1 MEKTSRAPR
10 ASLRAS
16 LGGAIAAL
24 ALVAAAP
31 VSAQAP
37 AQGGKPLTLLV
48 GFAPGGSADSI
59 ARVIG
64 TQLGEK
70 LGRNVVVENRP
81 GAGANIATRAVV
93 QAPPD
98 GNTLLVTTAALPIN
112 ETLYKNKGFV
122 ASTLMPISIV
132 ATTPEVFA
140 INKNDKAQNLAE
152 FIAQSKDKEVIFA
165 TAGIG
170 TGSHIA
176 GEYFFRFI
184 VKTNAKHIPFRG
196 GPDATNAVLGGHVP
210 MVVSSLSG
218 FPSQVASGELRGLAI
233 AAEQRNA
240 VIPQVPT
247 FAEAGYPGFTSFSW
261 VGFFAPAGTS
271 AQIVQDLNKQIDAIT
286 REPAVDKRLRSI
298 GFDPMA
304 GDVKAAETFMAREY
318 AQWKKMVESLN
329 LSVE

>member
-1 MEKTSRAPR
+1 MRKTATALAAAAAALTVAATQS
-10 ASLRAS
+10 
-16 LGGAIAAL
+16 AIAQT
-24 ALVAAAP
+24 
-31 VSAQAP
+31 AQS
-37 AQGGKPLTLLV
+37 GKPLTLLV

-64 TQLGEK
+64 NPLGEK
-70 LGRNVVVENRP
+70 LGRSVVVENRP

-98 GNTLLVTTAALPIN
+98 GSTLLVTTAALPIN

-140 INKNDKAQNLAE
+140 INKDQKAQNLAE
-152 FIAQSKDKEVIFA
+152 FIAESKDKEVIFA

-176 GEYFFRFI
+176 GEYFFKFI
-184 VKTNAKHIPFRG
+184 AKTNAKHVPFRG

-210 MVVSSLSG
+210 MVISSLSG
-218 FPSQVASGELRGLAI
+218 FAAQVSSGALRGLAI
-233 AAEQRNA
+233 AADQRNP
-240 VIPQVPT
+240 VIKDVPT
-247 FAEAGYPGFTSFSW
+247 FGEAGYPGFISLSW

-271 AQIVQDLNKQIDAIT
+271 PQIINQYNAIIEEI
-286 REPAVDKRLRSI
+286 RKDPAVEKRLRSI
-298 GFDPMA
+298 GFDPMGGNVA
-304 GDVKAAETFMAREY
+304 TAEAFMKNEY
-318 AQWKKMVESLN
+318 AQWKKMVESLGV
-329 LSVE
+329 SVE

>member
-1 MEKTSRAPR
+1 MRKKTIN
-10 ASLRAS
+10 L
-16 LGGAIAAL
+16 AIAATITL
-24 ALVAAAP
+24 AVTPAALAQTSATAP
-31 VSAQAP
+31 S
-37 AQGGKPLTLLV
+37 GKPLTLLV

-64 TQLGEK
+64 NPLGEK
-70 LGRNVVVENRP
+70 LGRSVVVENRP

-98 GNTLLVTTAALPIN
+98 GATLLVTTAALPIN

-140 INKNDKAQNLAE
+140 INKDLKAQNLAE
-152 FIAQSKDKEVIFA
+152 FIADSKDKEVIFA

-176 GEYFFRFI
+176 GEYFFKFI
-184 VKTNAKHIPFRG
+184 AKTNAKHVPFRG

-210 MVVSSLSG
+210 MVISSLSG
-218 FPSQVASGELRGLAI
+218 FAAQVSSGALRGLAI
-233 AAEQRNA
+233 ASDQRNP
-240 VIPQVPT
+240 VIKDVPT
-247 FAEAGYPGFTSFSW
+247 FGEAGYPGFTSLSW

-271 AQIVQDLNKQIDAIT
+271 PQIITQYNAIIEEI
-286 REPAVDKRLRSI
+286 RKDPAIEKRLRSI
-298 GFDPMA
+298 GFDPMGGNVA
-304 GDVKAAETFMAREY
+304 TAEAFMKNEY
-318 AQWKKMVESLN
+318 AQWKNMVESLGVY
-329 LSVE
+329 VE